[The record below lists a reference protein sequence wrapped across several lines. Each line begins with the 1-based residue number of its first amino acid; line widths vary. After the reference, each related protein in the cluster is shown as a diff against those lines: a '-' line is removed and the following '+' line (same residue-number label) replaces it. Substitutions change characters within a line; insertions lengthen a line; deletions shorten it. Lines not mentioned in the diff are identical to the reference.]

1 MSNITLMQEA
11 VKLNEKWLNRKLTT
25 IEKIVGYASMMFAT
39 TAEIERLNQRLKF
52 AVPHDSIL
60 KIPLIKY

>member
-52 AVPHDSIL
+52 AVPHV
-60 KIPLIKY
+60 